1 LYHRY
6 LSENIEHPSAVF
18 FGIDEHPIEKAKI
31 EIKKKLL
38 KFLNFSIFFL
48 EK

>member
-1 LYHRY
+1 YHKY

-18 FGIDEHPIEKAKI
+18 FGIEEHPIEKTKI
-31 EIKKKLL
+31 KIKKKLL
-38 KFLNFSIFFL
+38 KFFNFSISFL